1 LIPVSLADEKKWS
14 PLFDAT
20 VRRRGA
26 VAIDRLL
33 GKAVT
38 APGRKPKETFQSP
51 EEIPPD
57 RFPAYWTE
65 VRPADGGSTL
75 DDMMDAYGQYC
86 AYLAMRI
93 ERATGSPTVGLA
105 HNYVTGLP
113 QAGRSEL

>member
-1 LIPVSLADEKKWS
+1 MIPVSLADEERWS

-75 DDMMDAYGQYC
+75 DDMMGDKN
-86 AYLAMRI
+86 
-93 ERATGSPTVGLA
+93 S
-105 HNYVTGLP
+105 NGLP
-113 QAGRSEL
+113 PSSTVPRQARS